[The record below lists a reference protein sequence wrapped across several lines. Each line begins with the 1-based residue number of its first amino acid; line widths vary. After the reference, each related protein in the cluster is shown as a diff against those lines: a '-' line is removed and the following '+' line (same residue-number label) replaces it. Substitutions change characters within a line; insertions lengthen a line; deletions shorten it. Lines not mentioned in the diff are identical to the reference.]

1 LSISVRL
8 RNLIRGGQGPI
19 WAGAPLEE
27 EEEEEEDMKFTQC
40 DYYNGHCPLSGI

>member
-19 WAGAPLEE
+19 WAGAPL
-27 EEEEEEDMKFTQC
+27 KKKKKKKKKN
-40 DYYNGHCPLSGI
+40 YGSVGLI

>member
-19 WAGAPLEE
+19 WARAPL
-27 EEEEEEDMKFTQC
+27 KKKKKK
-40 DYYNGHCPLSGI
+40 NGSWISA